1 MRDSFSRAIPERS
14 DDLLHDGRCSSILS
28 GRRALLLSILI
39 CCAALL
45 IIVALGP
52 VLHDSAVRTDFSRK
66 GMGPSLSHL
75 FGTDW
80 MGRDMLSRTVC
91 GLSTSIYIGLIAAL
105 VLLRHRVYPGVNR
118 FFWRTSRRWR
128 RMLAH
133 RPGDG
138 CSPYRFAGAYK
149 LRLGTRGS
157 GRLRGNLRNAL
168 AQSYSRPAR

>member
-1 MRDSFSRAIPERS
+1 MRDSFSRVIPERS

-105 VLLRHRVYPGVNR
+105 VSSAIAFILASIASFGGRVADGVVCWLIDLVMGVPHIVLLVLISYALGRGL
-118 FFWRTSRRWR
+118 WASSWE
-128 RMLAH
+128 
-133 RPGDG
+133 
-138 CSPYRFAGAYK
+138 SP
-149 LRLGTRGS
+149 
-157 GRLRGNLRNAL
+157 
-168 AQSYSRPAR
+168 

>member
-1 MRDSFSRAIPERS
+1 MRDSFSRVIPERS

-66 GMGPSLSHL
+66 GMGPVSPIFSVPI
-75 FGTDW
+75 GW
-80 MGRDMLSRTVC
+80 VESMLSNRVR
-91 GLSTSIYIGLIAAL
+91 SFNFDIYRPYRSVG
-105 VLLRHRVYPGVNR
+105 LLRHCVYPGVNR
-118 FFWRTSRRWR
+118 FFWRTSRGWR

-157 GRLRGNLRNAL
+157 WRLRGNLRNAL